1 MNVIHL
7 PHTKMITITA
17 IGIDSL
23 LIYINKAFEGDDILC
38 SRYHINP
45 GSFHDCAA
53 DTYNR
58 IIETANVFP
67 EAQIYGMKTEFE
79 GATHKI
85 GFIVLIPS
93 ANVLYSFGINKS
105 FRNDVIKSEFIN
117 FVNRSLENRTIVYL
131 HQRNERA
138 IRYFERNKF
147 KVQRTL
153 IEKEGLIIKLERCP

>member
-1 MNVIHL
+1 
-7 PHTKMITITA
+7 MITITA

-58 IIETANVFP
+58 IIETANAFP
-67 EAQIYGMKTEFE
+67 ESQIYGIKTQLVGE
-79 GATHKI
+79 THKI

-93 ANVLYSFGINKS
+93 ANVLYSFGINKT
-105 FRNDVIKSEFIN
+105 FRNDAIKSEFIN
-117 FVNRSLENRTIVYL
+117 FVNRSLENRTIIYL

-147 KVQRTL
+147 KIQGTL
-153 IEKEGLIIKLERCP
+153 IEKEGLIIKLERCQ